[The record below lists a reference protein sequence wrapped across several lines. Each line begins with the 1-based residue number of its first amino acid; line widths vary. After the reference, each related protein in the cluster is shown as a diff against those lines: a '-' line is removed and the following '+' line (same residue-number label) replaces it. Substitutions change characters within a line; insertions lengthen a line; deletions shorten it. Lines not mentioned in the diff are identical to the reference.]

1 MDMGESAAMADE
13 SLRALLGEAGASAFS
28 LFSVVETEGKVDV
41 VAVTEDVLEEE
52 LEKGLPGTDGSF

>member
-1 MDMGESAAMADE
+1 MADE